1 MSLLDTASLIVTP
14 NGYKEG
20 KLYSVIPS
28 DGSGDL
34 SVVRAT
40 TATRVNSA
48 GLVELVPYNLLT
60 YSEQFDNADWGKEF
74 TTITANNITAP
85 NGTATAD
92 RLNLGSGTEQKFI
105 YQAESQNGTYTQ
117 SVYLKKG
124 THTFFQLAVG
134 GDVNPYCNFDLTNGT
149 YSAFG
154 STATITNVSDGWY
167 RCTMTY
173 TTTTGTYVYIFA
185 VDSLSSARTA
195 STSSTGNYYV
205 WGAQLVEGSTAKD
218 YQKTET
224 RLNIPRLDYSNGTC
238 PSLLVEP
245 QRTNRLTYS
254 SSFDNA
260 AWTIFNCIVTAN
272 SVISPSGIQDG
283 DTLTST
289 NSGAGFYQAL
299 SVASGVYT
307 ISVYAKKGTKNWM
320 SFVDVAGANY
330 RCWFNLDTGTLGT
343 VTNGT
348 ATIEDAGNGWWRCTY
363 TSSTSLSGNYY
374 QLAIAETDNSVTL
387 TSNGTIFVW
396 GAQMEVGSYATSYI
410 PTTSASV
417 TRNADVISKTG
428 ISSLIGQTEGTI
440 FGEFE
445 VLPQK
450 NDSMLCLIR
459 DLAGGLY
466 GDFFFIRASLGV
478 PAVSVRQGDTTY
490 VAINGAT
497 ALSEGYHKFAFAYK
511 QNDFA
516 FYVDGQLIGTDTS
529 GNVPT
534 CNEIYLGQY
543 VDGFDREVSKKSFAL
558 WKTRLTNTQLSQLT
572 SI

>member
-1 MSLLDTASLIVTP
+1 M
-14 NGYKEG
+14 N
-20 KLYSVIPS
+20 
-28 DGSGDL
+28 
-34 SVVRAT
+34 
-40 TATRVNSA
+40 
-48 GLVELVPYNLLT
+48 
-60 YSEQFDNADWGKEF
+60 
-74 TTITANNITAP
+74 
-85 NGTATAD
+85 
-92 RLNLGSGTEQKFI
+92 
-105 YQAESQNGTYTQ
+105 
-117 SVYLKKG
+117 
-124 THTFFQLAVG
+124 TF
-134 GDVNPYCNFDLTNGT
+134 
-149 YSAFG
+149 
-154 STATITNVSDGWY
+154 
-167 RCTMTY
+167 
-173 TTTTGTYVYIFA
+173 
-185 VDSLSSARTA
+185 
-195 STSSTGNYYV
+195 
-205 WGAQLVEGSTAKD
+205 
-218 YQKTET
+218 
-224 RLNIPRLDYSNGTC
+224 PRLDYSNGTC

-307 ISVYAKKGTKNWM
+307 ISVYAKKGTKNWL

-428 ISSLIGQTEGTI
+428 ISSLIGQTEGTLFIDIYRENLASPFI
-440 FGEFE
+440 F
-445 VLPQK
+445 
-450 NDSMLCLIR
+450 MLANSVGSNAYLNSIYMFQQANGTIVSDGFISGTLQFSFSSSGLSVGR
-459 DLAGGLY
+459 HKLA
-466 GDFFFIRASLGV
+466 I
-478 PAVSVRQGDTTY
+478 
-490 VAINGAT
+490 
-497 ALSEGYHKFAFAYK
+497 AYK
-511 QNDFA
+511 QNDFVW
-516 FYVDGQLIGTDTS
+516 YIDGVQVATDTS

-534 CNEIYLGQY
+534 FSAFEINGADISSTSN
-543 VDGFDREVSKKSFAL
+543 VETNAVAL
-558 WKTRLTNTQLSQLT
+558 WKTRLTNDQLT
-572 SI
+572 ALTTI